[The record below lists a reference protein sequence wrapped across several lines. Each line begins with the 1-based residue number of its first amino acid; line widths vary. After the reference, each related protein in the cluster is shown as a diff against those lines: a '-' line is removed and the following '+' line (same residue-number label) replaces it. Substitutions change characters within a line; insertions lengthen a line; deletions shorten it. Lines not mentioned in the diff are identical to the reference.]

1 MILDT
6 LVEATKR
13 RIASQK
19 AVLPFQELRRRVEK
33 SLSAGGSKDA
43 SQPFRFE
50 KAFAADGIHL
60 ICEVKRAS
68 PSKGLIAPD
77 FPYVQIAKDY
87 EAAGADCLSVLTET
101 DYFLGSDDYFREIRA
116 QVALPMLRKDFTIDP
131 YMLWQAK
138 AMGADCVLLIC
149 AVLSKHEIREYLE
162 ICDSLGLSALV
173 ETHDEKEVEMAVCA
187 GARML
192 GVNNRNLKTFEV
204 DLTTSARLRRLV
216 PENILFVAES
226 GIRTAQDIE
235 VLREAHVNGVLIGET
250 LMRSPDKKAAL
261 DALRAERESR

>member
-13 RIASQK
+13 RIAAQK
-19 AVLPFQELRRRVEK
+19 EALPFTELRRQVEQ
-33 SLSAGGSKDA
+33 SLSGDKSRKA
-43 SQPFRFE
+43 SRAFRFE
-50 KAFAADGIHL
+50 QTLATDGIHL

-116 QVALPMLRKDFTIDP
+116 EVALPMLRKDFTIDP
-131 YMLWQAK
+131 YMLFQAK

-149 AVLSKHEIREYLE
+149 AVLSEDEIKEYLE

-173 ETHDEKEVEMAVCA
+173 ETHDEKEVEMAVRA
-187 GARML
+187 GSRVL

-204 DLTTSARLRRLV
+204 DLTTSARLRQLV
-216 PENILFVAES
+216 PGNILFVAES
-226 GIRTAQDIE
+226 GIRTAQDIQ
-235 VLREAHVNGVLIGET
+235 VLRKAHVNGVLIGEM
-250 LMRSPDKKAAL
+250 LMKSPDKKAAL
-261 DALRAERESR
+261 DALRAG